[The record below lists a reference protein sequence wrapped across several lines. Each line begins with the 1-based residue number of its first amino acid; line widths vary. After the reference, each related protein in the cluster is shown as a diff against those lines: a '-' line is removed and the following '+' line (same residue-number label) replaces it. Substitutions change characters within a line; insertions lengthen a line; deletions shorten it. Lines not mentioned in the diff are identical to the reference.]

1 MENYI
6 TRNKLR
12 KNKKYESQIRKNMR
26 KNLAYFKGKSFRKSS
41 KQSSKLPSAVFGG
54 DVNSGMPLFF
64 LVKVEVL
71 RSNKFS
77 CDDVTELCLD
87 RGRKLNP
94 VLTLE
99 LELMFKL
106 LLELELDI
114 SPA

>member
-1 MENYI
+1 MQN
-6 TRNKLR
+6 
-12 KNKKYESQIRKNMR
+12 
-26 KNLAYFKGKSFRKSS
+26 NLAYFKGISFRQSWK
-41 KQSSKLPSAVFGG
+41 KSSKLPSAVFGG

-99 LELMFKL
+99 LELIFKL